1 MRERAGRRR
10 RWLLLLL
17 AVGLLGAYGGLLV
30 LYAVSGHTIGIGAN
44 ATAPPGGVLVIVKLE
59 ELHGESDRLT
69 VSIDIAPDKALAGAS
84 GFVPKDALTIVIDPS
99 TGARQIVLPAG
110 QIPPLTRVDL
120 QLEGDIRTWPLD
132 KYRVD
137 ALVGVFAG
145 EPDAGDDLPIAVQVG
160 GDVEGWRIDVGA
172 AEPLSEELD
181 FVVFPIDAR
190 RAGNTLAFAFILL
203 AIMVALP
210 VIALIVAVNT
220 RWRSCRTVQPTFM
233 SWLAAML
240 FATVPLRNF
249 LPGSPPPGSWIDA
262 VVVLWVIAGLVVALA
277 IYASAWYRQT
287 AS

>member
-1 MRERAGRRR
+1 MERAGRRR
-10 RWLLLLL
+10 RGWLLVLL

-30 LYAVSGHTIGIGAN
+30 LYAVSGHTIGIGAD
-44 ATAPPGGVLVIVKLE
+44 ATAPPGGVLVTVKLD
-59 ELHGESDRLT
+59 ELDGEANRLT
-69 VSIDIAPDKALAGAS
+69 VSIDIDTDKALAGAS
-84 GFVPKDALTIVIDPS
+84 GFVPKDALTIVVDPS
-99 TGARQIVLPAG
+99 AEARQIVLPAG

-120 QLEGDIRTWPLD
+120 QLDGDIKTWPLD

-137 ALVGVFAG
+137 ALVGVFSG
-145 EPDAGDDLPIAVQVG
+145 EPDAGDVLPIAVRVG
-160 GDVEGWRIDVGA
+160 GDVDGWRIDVGA
-172 AEPLSEELD
+172 AEALGAELGFVD
-181 FVVFPIDAR
+181 FTIDAR

-203 AIMVALP
+203 AIMVTLP
-210 VIALIVAVNT
+210 VIALVVAVNT
-220 RWRSCRTVQPTFM
+220 RWGSCRTVQPTFM

-262 VVVLWVIAGLVVALA
+262 VVVLWVIAGLVAALA